1 MTGQTYESLLEAYEA
16 ADLANSGRGSHPW
29 SIQHEGAKLAGWI
42 DTKPAHAGYF
52 FKLKRDAER
61 ARLRMIE
68 RIHESMK

>member
-1 MTGQTYESLLEAYEA
+1 MHPLERLQEA
-16 ADLANSGRGSHPW
+16 VLVKARMGSHPW
-29 SIQHEGAKLAGWI
+29 SIVHEGETLPGWV

-52 FKLKRDAER
+52 FPLKRDAER